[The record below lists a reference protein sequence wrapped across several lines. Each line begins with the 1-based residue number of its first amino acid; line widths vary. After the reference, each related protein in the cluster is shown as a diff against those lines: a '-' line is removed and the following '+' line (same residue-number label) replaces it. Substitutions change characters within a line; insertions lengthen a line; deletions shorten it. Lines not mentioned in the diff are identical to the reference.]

1 MLSKPPASAPGDIPK
16 SRRGF
21 GLTLLTTMRNPAR
34 AARAL
39 YLSPTRG
46 PHTFL
51 SGSTAEDIA
60 ESLGEERVDPSYF
73 FTESRWREHRRGLGL
88 PEEPLPFPPEG
99 RAFGED
105 EPEISLDQMPTGT
118 VGAVALDSRGCIAA
132 VTSTGGRTNKLV
144 GRIGD
149 TPHMGAGFWAEE
161 WPLKSW
167 WRKVLRKPTLKAVGI
182 SGTGDGDV
190 SFFSLFDRLG
200 FSKERICTFLFVQ
213 YFIRFNAAASIASRM
228 KFNHESVGKAA
239 DFVVKDLADN
249 DGLGGVIA
257 LDNEGNFAL
266 SLNSTGMYR
275 GVIRHDGRPLTAIF
289 DDDELQ

>member
-1 MLSKPPASAPGDIPK
+1 MSQSLSLFFRTNLRHLLCFPSLPHQLQATFRNPDEDSASRS
-16 SRRGF
+16 SRRCGIQQ
-21 GLTLLTTMRNPAR
+21 R

-39 YLSPTRG
+39 YSP
-46 PHTFL
+46 PH
-51 SGSTAEDIA
+51 EDHIHSCLA
-60 ESLGEERVDPSYF
+60 PRPKTSRSRLVKNALTPSYF

-200 FSKERICTFLFVQ
+200 FSKERICTFLFC
-213 YFIRFNAAASIASRM
+213 
-228 KFNHESVGKAA
+228 SV
-239 DFVVKDLADN
+239 FHTIQCCCNQLLA
-249 DGLGGVIA
+249 V
-257 LDNEGNFAL
+257 
-266 SLNSTGMYR
+266 
-275 GVIRHDGRPLTAIF
+275 
-289 DDDELQ
+289 